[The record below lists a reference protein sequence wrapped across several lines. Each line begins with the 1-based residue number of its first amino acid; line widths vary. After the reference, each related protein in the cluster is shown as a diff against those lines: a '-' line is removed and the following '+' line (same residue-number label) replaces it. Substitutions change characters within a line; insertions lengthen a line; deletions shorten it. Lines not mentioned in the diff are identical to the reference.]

1 MSSEQPIPV
10 LDDLSRIQAIDSRN
24 MLRLI
29 NELPEQCETA
39 MGIGRNFKPD
49 EAEESPDLVYM
60 SGVGDAGTA
69 VEMAVA
75 AVSEFVSVPV
85 IADRGGFLPKSV
97 SEKSVA
103 IIVDYNGNSQSALR
117 TYKEAKARG
126 TRVICVTSGGKLR
139 EAAAADGVTIMR
151 IPPGQPAR
159 TAIGYL
165 FIPIVT
171 VVEQLGLSEGLIEKL
186 SYGIRLMK
194 NVRETLRFDIRTE
207 RNVAK
212 QIALAIQGK
221 YVLVFGAE
229 DYRSAVT
236 CRWKSQLAAN
246 SKVPAFAGYFPDMI
260 QEEISGW
267 ETISGDSSRVA
278 MVFLR
283 DSQDRTEVPE
293 LMNAAAGVL
302 DGFDIVDAE
311 MKGSTAIEK
320 MLYGIYLAD
329 YVSYYLAI
337 ASEVNPTPTEMVK
350 RLEEWIIE
358 KNRPVEAQEASEAGQ
373 PE

>member
-10 LDDLSRIQAIDSRN
+10 LDDLSRIQAIDTRN

-49 EAEESPDLVYM
+49 ETEESPDLVYM

-69 VEMAVA
+69 VEMVVA
-75 AVSEFVSVPV
+75 AVSEFVSIPV

-103 IIVDYNGNSQSALR
+103 IVVDYNGNSQSALR

-126 TRVICVTSGGKLR
+126 TRIMCVTSGGKLR
-139 EAAAADGVTIMR
+139 EAAAADGVTIIR

-165 FIPIVT
+165 FVPIVT
-171 VVEQLGLSEGLIEKL
+171 VIEQFGLGEGLIEKL

-212 QIALAIQGK
+212 QIALALQGK
-221 YVLVFGAE
+221 YVMVFGAE

-246 SKVPAFAGYFPDMI
+246 SKVPAFAGYFPDMV

-267 ETISGDSSRVA
+267 ENTSGQASRMA

-283 DSQDRTEVPE
+283 DKQDRTEVTE
-293 LMNAAAGVL
+293 LMDATAGVL
-302 DGFDIVDAE
+302 SGFEVVNAE

-320 MLYGIYLAD
+320 MLYGTYLAD

-337 ASEVNPTPTEMVK
+337 ASGVNPSPTEMVK

-358 KNRPVEAQEASEAGQ
+358 KNKPAEVQETSTSDQ
-373 PE
+373 P